1 MYTEVSP
8 FDVMHFITNKGN
20 LENETFHAAVRDS
33 LQKELES
40 ESAMLIKSIQT
51 KSFLCASLLQTFY
64 LLLILVSINMTIC
77 VLVFVAGNDFFLK
90 LFMIN

>member
-1 MYTEVSP
+1 MQYILEVSP

-20 LENETFHAAVRDS
+20 LENETCHAAVRDS

-51 KSFLCASLLQTFY
+51 KNFNLQVYYKPFT
-64 LLLILVSINMTIC
+64 C
-77 VLVFVAGNDFFLK
+77 C
-90 LFMIN
+90 